1 MLSEGYQF
9 EECVCDVIDVE
20 AMRGGDWLT
29 DGVVGSW
36 GSWMGLV
43 FCIVLY
49 DSIMVMVGMAG
60 VCFQRWWLRGIVGH
74 GSVNIHESVFENDCL
89 ERLSDLRSSNPKM
102 VWKTVAQLD
111 FPQRC

>member
-9 EECVCDVIDVE
+9 EECVCDVIDIE

-43 FCIVLY
+43 FGIVLY
-49 DSIMVMVGMAG
+49 DSIMLMVGMAG

-74 GSVNIHESVFENDCL
+74 RCRWMYGSVSGKDGI
-89 ERLSDLRSSNPKM
+89 ERFSDLRSSNPKM
-102 VWKTVAQLD
+102 VWKTVAQLNS
-111 FPQRC
+111 PQRC